1 MTELELNSARD
12 LRQKIR
18 DLEWRLDVLR
28 ADADNLVPILDGL
41 PHGTDIKSRVENL
54 ATKILD
60 GEQELITLCE
70 QFGQA
75 AFALDDKIIHSG
87 LDALEQAVL
96 NLRYVACL
104 NFLDIQNRLQI
115 SDATTFYIHRTAK
128 KKILNMIQDV
138 SS

>member
-18 DLEWRLDVLR
+18 DLEWRLDALR
-28 ADADNLVPILDGL
+28 ADAENLVPILDGL

-54 ATKILD
+54 AAKILD
-60 GEQELITLCE
+60 GEKELMTLRE
-70 QFGQA
+70 QFGRE
-75 AFALDDKIIHSG
+75 AFALDDKIIHSD

-104 NFLDIQNRLQI
+104 NFLDIQDRLRI
-115 SDATTFYIHRTAK
+115 SDATVFYIHRTAK
-128 KKILNMIQDV
+128 RKILNMIQDD